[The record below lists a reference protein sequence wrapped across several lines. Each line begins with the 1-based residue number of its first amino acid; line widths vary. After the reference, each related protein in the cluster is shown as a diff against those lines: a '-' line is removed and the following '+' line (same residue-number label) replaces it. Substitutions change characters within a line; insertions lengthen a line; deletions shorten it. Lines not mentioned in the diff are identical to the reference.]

1 MGRMQN
7 IPPLRPSL
15 LVLAASVLLV
25 SLLTACKDKPAAPAA
40 RPAPEVGVY
49 VVAAQDAPLR
59 LELPGRLSASQV
71 AEIRPQV
78 GGLVLKR
85 LFTEGTRVAAG
96 QPLYQLDAAS
106 FEAERARAAAALQK
120 AQAQLAAARVK
131 AARDAEL
138 LRADAISRQAADDS
152 EAALRQAEADV
163 AVAQAALSAAAVQL
177 QRARIVAPISGR
189 IEVSTVTPGAL
200 VTANQTQALT
210 TIQQLDPMHVDIVQ
224 SSAELL
230 SLRRQLGGCRTW
242 GVEAK
247 FDPSEDSFRR
257 VCSPIAD
264 AMGQKAGE
272 KWTAAV
278 KLQPTIPESDSLLS
292 GQSASREVQLV
303 LEDGSVH
310 ASPAT
315 LQFSGLKVDP
325 GTGSVTLRAVVPNPQ
340 GTLLPGMLVQAR
352 VLAGVDKDVLLVPQ
366 QGVSRTPTGAATA
379 LVVGE
384 GNKVERRQLT
394 LARDVGNQWLVSS
407 GLKVGDRVVI
417 EGLQRARAGMVV
429 TPVAAGSGAANKAP
443 NNGAKSGANQAAG
456 GTPASAAPSG
466 TTGAPVAR

>member
-1 MGRMQN
+1 MQN
-7 IPPLRPSL
+7 IPPLRPSFL
-15 LVLAASVLLV
+15 ALAASVLLV
-25 SLLTACKDKPAAPAA
+25 SFLTACKDKPAPPAA
-40 RPAPEVGVY
+40 RAAPEVGVV
-49 VVAAQDAPLR
+49 VVAAQDAPLM

-85 LFTEGTRVAAG
+85 LFTEGSRVAAG

-230 SLRRQLGGCRTW
+230 SLRRQLGG
-242 GVEAK
+242 
-247 FDPSEDSFRR
+247 
-257 VCSPIAD
+257 
-264 AMGQKAGE
+264 
-272 KWTAAV
+272 
-278 KLQPTIPESDSLLS
+278 
-292 GQSASREVQLV
+292 QSASSEVQLV

-310 ASPAT
+310 ALPAT

-407 GLKVGDRVVI
+407 GLKVGDRVII
-417 EGLQRARAGMVV
+417 EGVQRARADMVV
-429 TPVAAGSGAANKAP
+429 TPVAAGSGAAKNGA
-443 NNGAKSGANQAAG
+443 NNAAKSGAKSGANQTVG
-456 GTPASAAPSG
+456 GAPASAAPSG
-466 TTGAPVAR
+466 TTGAAVAR